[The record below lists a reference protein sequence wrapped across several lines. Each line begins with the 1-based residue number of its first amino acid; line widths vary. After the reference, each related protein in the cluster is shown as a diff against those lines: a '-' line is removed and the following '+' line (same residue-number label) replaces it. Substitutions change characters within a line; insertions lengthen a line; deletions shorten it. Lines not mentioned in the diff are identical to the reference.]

1 MSSFFSGLEVFC
13 AELSPVVGPL
23 VRVIGETAG
32 AIDRAS
38 RSPRLRGDATPEDA
52 ILLTPEDDE

>member
-13 AELSPVVGPL
+13 TELSPVVGPL

-38 RSPRLRGDATPEDA
+38 RSPRLRGDVTPENAFLLSPEDA
-52 ILLTPEDDE
+52 E